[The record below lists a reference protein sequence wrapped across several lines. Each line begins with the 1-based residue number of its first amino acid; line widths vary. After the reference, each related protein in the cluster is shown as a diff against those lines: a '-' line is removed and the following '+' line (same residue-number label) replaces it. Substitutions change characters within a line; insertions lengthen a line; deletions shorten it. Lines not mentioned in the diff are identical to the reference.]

1 MVKLTEA
8 DKAQVIRML
17 EELDRSKLQQVIT
30 NVQAFLMFL
39 RDEAYSLWA
48 SVKNSVQR
56 FWDSIADFFS

>member
-1 MVKLTEA
+1 MALTEA
-8 DKAQVIRML
+8 EKAHVIRML

-30 NVQAFLMFL
+30 NVQAFLTFL
-39 RDEAYSLWA
+39 RDEAYSIWV